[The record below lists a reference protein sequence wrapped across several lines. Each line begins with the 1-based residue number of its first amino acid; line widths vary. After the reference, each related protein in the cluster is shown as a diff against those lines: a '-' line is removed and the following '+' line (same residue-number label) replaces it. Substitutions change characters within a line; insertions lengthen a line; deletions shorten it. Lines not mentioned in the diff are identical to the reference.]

1 MISERFVIGVDDTD
15 APGGPG
21 TSKLVRR
28 LGAKVEAD
36 GFGTSLGVT
45 RHQLSDSEKL
55 RRTDRNHCYA
65 LVLDTGQ
72 DVLDV
77 EDFVVDFVRAEA
89 APDAN
94 PAIALL
100 SRHSD
105 MPHALAFGRRAQL
118 EVLKLEE
125 AERYAAE
132 ANVLLRGL
140 GGTRMGMIGA
150 LSAAGLRAGGKDG
163 RYTDLR
169 GLRDLAGRVTAG
181 QIRATTDLQ
190 HILNED
196 GEELDRD
203 DPIDTFDWIRP
214 RLEEGEPVL
223 RVHRSPENRHLYL
236 PVDRRERPASAG

>member
-15 APGGPG
+15 AAGGPG
-21 TSKLVRR
+21 TSALVRR
-28 LGAKVEAD
+28 MAAKVEDD

-45 RHQLSDSEKL
+45 RHALSESDKL
-55 RRTDRNHCYA
+55 RKTDHNLCYA
-65 LVLDTGQ
+65 LVIETGR

-77 EDFVVDFVRAEA
+77 EDFAVDFVRAEA
-89 APDAN
+89 SREAN
-94 PAIALL
+94 PAVALL

-132 ANVLLRGL
+132 ANVLVRGL
-140 GGTRMGMIGA
+140 GGSRAGMIGA
-150 LSAAGLRAGGKDG
+150 LAAAGLRAGGKDG

-169 GLRDLAGRVTAG
+169 GIRALAGRVTAG
-181 QIRATTDLQ
+181 QIRATTDCQ
-190 HILNED
+190 HVVDED

-203 DPIDTFDWIRP
+203 DPIETFDWIRP
-214 RLEEGEPVL
+214 RVEDGEPVL
-223 RVHRSPENRHLYL
+223 RVRRSPEDRHLWL
-236 PVDRRERPASAG
+236 PVDRKPA